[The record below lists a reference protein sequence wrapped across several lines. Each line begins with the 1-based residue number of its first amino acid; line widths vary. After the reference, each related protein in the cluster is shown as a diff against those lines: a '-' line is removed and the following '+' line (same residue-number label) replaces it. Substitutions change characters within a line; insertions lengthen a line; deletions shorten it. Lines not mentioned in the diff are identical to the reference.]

1 MIWFHKLPTDCVSQR
16 ENCFIFTAR
25 IWLREVA
32 FYLHPQ
38 YLTQQYIFPDLLVL
52 RSATPTF
59 CSEDMLTK
67 HRCIPARSGM
77 RHLVSHRRHA
87 SIWSHIGR
95 AGIRSH
101 TGAFAGIY
109 RAVSYYKISIVVR
122 NTNININSTCTK
134 CQESSESECW
144 SWTQHGRRR
153 RFCGR
158 IPRRLF
164 AHSANWL
171 YTCVM
176 VWTMKLFAK
185 CAWPQR

>member
-1 MIWFHKLPTDCVSQR
+1 
-16 ENCFIFTAR
+16 
-25 IWLREVA
+25 
-32 FYLHPQ
+32 
-38 YLTQQYIFPDLLVL
+38 
-52 RSATPTF
+52 
-59 CSEDMLTK
+59 MLTK

-77 RHLVSHRRHA
+77 RHFVSHRRHA
-87 SIWSHIGR
+87 SIWFHIGR

-109 RAVSYYKISIVVR
+109 RAVSHYKISIAVR
-122 NTNININSTCTK
+122 NINININPTCTK

-185 CAWPQR
+185 CAWPQRKLRPDDGSHCGRGNYSVGINGLRVPHRLFLMEGKQLCRRFVLHF